1 MNARAVVL
9 LVAIPSAIACL
20 APGRAGAAGPSVTI
34 GTIGAGGL
42 TADPA
47 AAPTPHARENAHR
60 SVVVVTP
67 APVPAI
73 AARPGL
79 PPSGVVVIVPNV
91 VPGLGG
97 RPPYPPPT
105 PPGTLHRWSDDP
117 WRR

>member
-1 MNARAVVL
+1 VWFVV
-9 LVAIPSAIACL
+9 VCTASACL
-20 APGRAGAAGPSVTI
+20 APRPARAAGPSVAI

-42 TADPA
+42 ASDPA

-60 SVVVVTP
+60 AVVVTTP
-67 APVPAI
+67 APPRAPIGVP
-73 AARPGL
+73 RPGL
-79 PPSGVVVIVPNV
+79 PPDGVVVIVPNV

-97 RPPYPPPT
+97 RPPWPPPA